1 MDYRSNSIKSKTED
15 VTEAPPK
22 KVEAVV
28 SGQVKT
34 KEKTGWQKFVSRFIS
49 EDMDD
54 IGNYILSDVLIP
66 AGKKLI
72 VDVVDSLVYPG
83 GRGSA
88 SRSSGGPNTVSFRNY
103 RAEQERR
110 SSNSVRRSNYTQSV
124 LDYDSLIFNSRVE
137 AETVLQKMMEM
148 LETYGLVSI
157 ADMYDLAGVTHP
169 FTYDK
174 YGWYDL
180 RNSDVIRTN
189 EGYYIKTPKV
199 VSLD

>member
-1 MDYRSNSIKSKTED
+1 MDYRSNSIKSKED
-15 VTEAPPK
+15 ITEAPPK

-28 SGQVKT
+28 SGVKT

-83 GRGSA
+83 GRGS
-88 SRSSGGPNTVSFRNY
+88 STRSSGPNTISFRNY

-110 SSNSVRRSNYTQSV
+110 SGNNVRRSNYTQSV

-137 AETVLQKMMEM
+137 AETVLQKMLEM
-148 LETYGLVSI
+148 LDTYGLVSI

-180 RNSDVIRTN
+180 RTADVLRTN